1 MLVHGYY
8 MQLKVINMTLD
19 RRLLLGLIGCHL
31 ISVSILAAQ
40 ITKADTCLY
49 VCFDKGAAFRIIH
62 NGRTRIYENGM
73 YRKYESPDSGFHRDL
88 GRKVLPPDSY
98 TIENGLGLGET
109 FTGKSKDG
117 YNRVPSK
124 TISFKELRKYPVVTW
139 FEVLAFV
146 KANYK
151 ERRVEEYAPD
161 QVNTVPPPSDPQGSI
176 NFWKNIRHIYM
187 VEKDKKKKVATLT
200 EVTLVPDSM

>member
-1 MLVHGYY
+1 MKVNLKWILLFVYFFASHTSVDA
-8 MQLKVINMTLD
+8 QLIK
-19 RRLLLGLIGCHL
+19 
-31 ISVSILAAQ
+31 S
-40 ITKADTCLY
+40 DTSLF
-49 VCFDKGAAFRIIH
+49 VFFDKGTAFEMTDKNRSRKYV
-62 NGRTRIYENGM
+62 NGS
-73 YRKYESPDSGFHRDL
+73 YRKYETVDSGFHLYLERMIL
-88 GRKVLPPDSY
+88 NPDSY
-98 TIENGLGLGET
+98 YIGT
-109 FTGKSKDG
+109 TGFDGKTKDG
-117 YNRVPSK
+117 YNRIPSK
-124 TISFKELRKYPVVTW
+124 TISFKELRRYPVVTW